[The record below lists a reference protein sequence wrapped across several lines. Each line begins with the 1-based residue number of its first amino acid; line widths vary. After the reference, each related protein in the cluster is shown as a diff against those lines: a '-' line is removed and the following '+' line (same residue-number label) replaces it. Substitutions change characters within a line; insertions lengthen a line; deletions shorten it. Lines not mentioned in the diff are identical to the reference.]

1 MRMLDGFTLPDPDW
15 PTPSECD
22 VCGQECTSECLLCGE
37 SYCSRK
43 CLAAVWKDHRRVCET
58 VYENDC
64 LGPMLTQMEMNER
77 LSSEAM
83 ERVFGSK
90 HLPELTRVVLHSLNN
105 KQMNGEM

>member
-1 MRMLDGFTLPDPDW
+1 
-15 PTPSECD
+15 
-22 VCGQECTSECLLCGE
+22 
-37 SYCSRK
+37 
-43 CLAAVWKDHRRVCET
+43 
-58 VYENDC
+58 
-64 LGPMLTQMEMNER
+64 MLTQMEMNER